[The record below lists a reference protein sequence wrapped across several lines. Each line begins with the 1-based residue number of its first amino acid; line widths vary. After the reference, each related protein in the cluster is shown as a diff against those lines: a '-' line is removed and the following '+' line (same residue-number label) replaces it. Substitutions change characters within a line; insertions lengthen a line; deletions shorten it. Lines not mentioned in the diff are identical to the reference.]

1 MTSDIK
7 SCCADLYSSEWVRRL
22 MGDSL
27 HPGGLEL
34 TERLG
39 VLLGLDS
46 ESRVL
51 DLAAGRGTSALHLAR
66 VFDCHVVGVDYSPAS
81 VQVAQQAAEHEGLAD
96 RVRFQRGDAER
107 LADVADGSFDAVV
120 CECAFCTFPNKHAA
134 MREIVR
140 VLHPGGRFGLSDL
153 TPRGR
158 LPPELEGLLA
168 WIACI
173 ADALPVEQYIA
184 GCESAGLRVDL
195 VEEHDHALADLVR
208 DMRGRLLGARV
219 MAGLKQLELPAVDWP
234 QVTAMARSAVR
245 AVDAGTLGYAL
256 VIASKPASPA

>member
-1 MTSDIK
+1 
-7 SCCADLYSSEWVRRL
+7 
-22 MGDSL
+22 
-27 HPGGLEL
+27 
-34 TERLG
+34 
-39 VLLGLDS
+39 
-46 ESRVL
+46 
-51 DLAAGRGTSALHLAR
+51 
-66 VFDCHVVGVDYSPAS
+66 
-81 VQVAQQAAEHEGLAD
+81 
-96 RVRFQRGDAER
+96 
-107 LADVADGSFDAVV
+107 
-120 CECAFCTFPNKHAA
+120 

-153 TPRGR
+153 TRCGR

-173 ADALPVEQYIA
+173 ADALPVEQYVA
-184 GCESAGLRVDL
+184 GCESAGLSVDL

-219 MAGLKQLELPAVDWP
+219 VAGLKQLELPAVDWP

-245 AVDAGTLGYAL
+245 TVDAGTLGYAL